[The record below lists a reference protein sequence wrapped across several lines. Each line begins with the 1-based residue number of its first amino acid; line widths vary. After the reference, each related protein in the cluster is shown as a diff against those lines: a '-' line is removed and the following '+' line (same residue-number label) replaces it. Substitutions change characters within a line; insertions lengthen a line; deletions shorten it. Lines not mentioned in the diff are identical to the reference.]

1 MARSVKSARRALEVL
16 DLFEKLRRPAA
27 IGEIAAMLG
36 YPQSSTSFLLND
48 LRRTGYLNYDLETRC
63 FAPTI
68 RVALLG
74 SWIHAGA
81 CGRDEISELL
91 TGVRDLARMTTLLA
105 TQNGLDLQYVHVI
118 ETRQTPKLALRPGTL
133 RPLCRGAGGLALL
146 AERSDAD
153 IGRLVRSINADTAG
167 THEDLRRVL
176 RYVDRTRRDGYAWIV
191 GGVFPNIGS
200 VAVRLPF
207 NDILDKPLG
216 LMIAGPAWRIR
227 SEHRALGTMLR
238 TELARFTGRLAVGT
252 DRPS

>member
-1 MARSVKSARRALEVL
+1 MARLVKSARRALEVL
-16 DLFEKLRRPAA
+16 DLFEKLRRPAVS
-27 IGEIAAMLG
+27 GEIANILG

-48 LRRTGYLNYDLETRC
+48 LRRTGYLNYDTKTRC

-74 SWIHAGA
+74 GWIHTGA
-81 CGRDEISELL
+81 YGRVELSELM
-91 TGVRDLARMTTLLA
+91 TAVRDLARMTTIL
-105 TQNGLDLQYVHVI
+105 TMQNGLDFQFMHVL
-118 ETRQTPKLALRPGTL
+118 EARQTSKLALRPGTL

-153 IGRLVRSINADTAG
+153 IGRLVRSINVEAVK

-176 RYVDRTRRDGYAWIV
+176 HLVHRTRRDGYAWIV

-200 VAVRLPF
+200 VGVRLPF

-216 LMIAGPAWRIR
+216 LMIAGPASRIR
-227 SEHRALGTMLR
+227 SEHRALGAMLR
-238 TELARFTGRLAVGT
+238 AELARFSKRRQAGAA
-252 DRPS
+252 

>member
-1 MARSVKSARRALEVL
+1 MARLVKSARRALEVL

-27 IGEIAAMLG
+27 IGEIAIMLG

-48 LRRTGYLNYDLETRC
+48 LRRTGYLNYDMETRR

-74 SWIHAGA
+74 SWIHAGT
-81 CGRDEISELL
+81 CGRTEISGLL
-91 TGVRDLARMTTLLA
+91 AGVRDLARMTTLLA

-118 ETRQTPKLALRPGTL
+118 EARQTPKLALRPGTL
-133 RPLCRGAGGLALL
+133 RPLCRGAGGLVLL

-153 IGRLVRSINADTAG
+153 IGRLVRSINAGAAG
-167 THEDLRRVL
+167 TREDLRRVL
-176 RYVDRTRRDGYAWIV
+176 RYVNRTRREGYAWIV
-191 GGVFPNIGS
+191 GGVFSNIGS

-207 NDILDKPLG
+207 NDVLDKPLG

-227 SEHRALGTMLR
+227 AEHRALGAMLR
-238 TELARFTGRLAVGT
+238 TESARFGGSSPAVA
-252 DRPS
+252 DQLS